1 MARIRWYGPSV
12 LLLITVV
19 GTLLIGPS
27 LVQRLAFA
35 HTAGQVERVRAD
47 LQANG
52 SLINLSDSFKQ
63 VAQAVEPSVVH
74 IDISKRSPRFRGLPN
89 SEQQVGNGSGWVYDQ
104 RGHIITNNHVVEGAD
119 GITVRFVDGSEYEA
133 RIVGGDPKTDIAVL
147 KIDTD
152 LVHPAVLAREPV
164 EQGQIVFAFGSPLRY
179 SFSMS
184 QGIVS
189 SAQPRRL
196 GITGRGG
203 YERFIQTDAAINPG
217 NSGGPLT
224 DVLGRVVGMN
234 TAIAAVGSNNPFGSG
249 GSGGFIGIGFA
260 IPADLIRSVAD
271 SLIDNGRVD
280 RGYLGVLI
288 ADLTDELAQTFE
300 YDGPGGVL
308 VQDILPDGP
317 AQEAGIELG
326 DIIQR
331 INDKAVKSSEDLRYT
346 VSQITPGEA
355 VQVEVFREGKVVTL
369 TLTLGR
375 MPDDGLAQARPRNPF
390 ENEQRDAD
398 QTPAEVLDRVGLAR
412 LREFT
417 PALARRMGVPTLEG
431 IEVRAVRPLS
441 VAARA
446 GLAPGRIITHVNRT
460 RVTTIDE
467 LADALRE
474 ADGPVRIASSVWDRG
489 MSRYFNAFTLLDPTD
504 APPLP
509 RE

>member
-1 MARIRWYGPSV
+1 MARIRWYGPSL

-27 LVQRLAFA
+27 LVQRLAYA
-35 HTAGQVERVRAD
+35 HTAGQVERVRAN
-47 LQANG
+47 LEANG
-52 SLINLSDSFKQ
+52 SLINLSNSFKQ

-74 IDISKRSPRFRGLPN
+74 IDITKRSPRFRGLPN
-89 SEQQVGNGSGWVYDQ
+89 AEARVGNGSGWVYDQ

-147 KIDTD
+147 QIDTD
-152 LVHPAVLAREPV
+152 LVHPAVLTRDPV

-234 TAIAAVGSNNPFGSG
+234 TAIAAVGGNNPFGG
-249 GSGGFIGIGFA
+249 GTGGFIGIGFA

-271 SLIDNGRVD
+271 SIIDNGRVD

-288 ADLTDELAQTFE
+288 ADLNDELARTFD

-308 VQDILPDGP
+308 VQDVLPDGP
-317 AQEAGIELG
+317 AQDAGIQLG

-331 INDKAVKSSEDLRYT
+331 INDKPVKSSEDLRYT

-355 VQVEVFREGKVVTL
+355 VQVEVFRDGQRLTL

-375 MPDDGLAQARPRNPF
+375 MPDDGLANARPRNPF
-390 ENEQRDAD
+390 ENERRDAD
-398 QTPAEVLDRVGLAR
+398 QTPAEVLDRIGLAR

-417 PALARRMGVPTLEG
+417 PELARRMGVPALDG
-431 IEVRAVRPLS
+431 VEVRAVRPLS

-446 GLAPGRIITHVNRT
+446 GLAPGRIITHVGRT
-460 RVTTIDE
+460 RVTTIDQ
-467 LADALRE
+467 LADALRQ
-474 ADGPVRIASSVWDRG
+474 ADGPVRIASSVWDRS
-489 MSRYFNAFTLLDPTD
+489 MDRYFNAFTLLDPSTAALD
-504 APPLP
+504 P
-509 RE
+509 RD